1 MQGGVRRGAGILKEE
16 GRLRDQTWLMDR
28 LRTAAGRRY
37 HRLHRNCVKRI
48 TENGAWPV
56 PTPRTHTRV
65 SVPPSALVDQ
75 LYAGPDVTCPGSR
88 T

>member
-1 MQGGVRRGAGILKEE
+1 MTGKCLVSEGARRGTGILKEE

-48 TENGAWPV
+48 TENGAQPV
-56 PTPRTHTRV
+56 AYALHAYAHRHLCATLCSRV
-65 SVPPSALVDQ
+65 SAT
-75 LYAGPDVTCPGSR
+75 YCA
-88 T
+88 